1 MTTPCDVFLPVT
13 VNRMSLWP
21 GHQPG
26 TRTRLYVILD
36 QAALA
41 AGGLSL
47 AERALFAVCEFW
59 SAVATQSLECHLGV
73 DPEQRLRSA
82 AMVYAAMGARR
93 PARAMEKTLGEL
105 ARTHDGR
112 QRQQRIAAL
121 ELVMLRARGSIDE
134 LIARFAR
141 RLVPQLLE
149 SERRPALAV
158 AAAAV
163 ASMTRAPRRDGASV
177 HRPPAVAVTS
187 TRARSYVGWR
197 TENPGAGQHD

>member
-1 MTTPCDVFLPVT
+1 MPIASDVFLPVT

-41 AGGLSL
+41 ANGLSL
-47 AERALFAVCEFW
+47 AERALFVVCEFW
-59 SAVATQSLECHLGV
+59 SAVVTQSLECYLGAN
-73 DPEQRLRSA
+73 PEQRLRSA
-82 AMVYAAMGARR
+82 AMVYAAMGAKRT
-93 PARAMEKTLGEL
+93 ARAIDKALGEL
-105 ARTHDGR
+105 ACTHDGQQR
-112 QRQQRIAAL
+112 QRRIAAL
-121 ELVMLRARGSIDE
+121 ELVMLKTRGSINE

-158 AAAAV
+158 AAAAE
-163 ASMTRAPRRDGASV
+163 ASMTRAPRREVDSV
-177 HRPPAVAVTS
+177 RRRPAVAGTR
-187 TRARSYVGWR
+187 TRAGSYVGWR

>member
-1 MTTPCDVFLPVT
+1 MPTNCDVFLPVT

-26 TRTRLYVILD
+26 TRTRLYLILD

-59 SAVATQSLECHLGV
+59 SAVTTQSLECHLGV
-73 DPEQRLRSA
+73 NPEQRLRSA
-82 AMVYAAMGARR
+82 TMVYAAMGARR
-93 PARAMEKTLGEL
+93 TARAMEKTLDEL
-105 ARTHDGR
+105 ARTHDDR
-112 QRQQRIAAL
+112 QRQRRIAAL
-121 ELVMLRARGSIDE
+121 ELVMLKARGSINE
-134 LIARFAR
+134 LIARFAC
-141 RLVPQLLE
+141 RLVPQQLE
-149 SERRPALAV
+149 AERRPALAV

-163 ASMTRAPRRDGASV
+163 ASVTRAPRREVASV
-177 HRPPAVAVTS
+177 RRPPAVAGTR